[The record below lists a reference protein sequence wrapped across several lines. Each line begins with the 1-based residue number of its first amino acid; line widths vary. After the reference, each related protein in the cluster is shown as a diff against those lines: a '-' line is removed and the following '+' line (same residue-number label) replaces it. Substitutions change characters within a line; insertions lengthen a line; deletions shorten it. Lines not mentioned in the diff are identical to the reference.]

1 LSFSRKF
8 KNTTRSRD
16 HFDLTQQQF
25 IALCP
30 ISSYLL
36 IAMRLA
42 TFTTHPA
49 SIKLSDFACEEALYD
64 IAILCR
70 MSGIDLGREAV
81 PDATM

>member
-1 LSFSRKF
+1 
-8 KNTTRSRD
+8 
-16 HFDLTQQQF
+16 
-25 IALCP
+25 
-30 ISSYLL
+30 
-36 IAMRLA
+36 MRLA